1 MFSTKFSSY
10 FFVIML
16 LGSFLPA
23 DISRDKLIAPV
34 CNMISK
40 SIPRAIEN
48 HPGDEKPI
56 IFKTTTII
64 ENIAAIIAIKIH
76 TVPTLTK
83 TSSVKTIS
91 ALKPCKV
98 NEKKFIF
105 DSPAY
110 LCPRLIGILFILSP
124 EDMTVAAK

>member
-1 MFSTKFSSY
+1 MFSTKFASY
-10 FFVIML
+10 LLVIML

-34 CNMISK
+34 CNMISR

-64 ENIAAIIAIKIH
+64 ENIAAHIAIKIH
-76 TVPTLTK
+76 IVPTLTK

-91 ALKPCKV
+91 DLKPCKV
-98 NEKKFIF
+98 NEKFIF

-110 LCPRLIGILFILSP
+110 LFPRLIGIFLILSP
-124 EDMTVAAK
+124 EDMIVAAK